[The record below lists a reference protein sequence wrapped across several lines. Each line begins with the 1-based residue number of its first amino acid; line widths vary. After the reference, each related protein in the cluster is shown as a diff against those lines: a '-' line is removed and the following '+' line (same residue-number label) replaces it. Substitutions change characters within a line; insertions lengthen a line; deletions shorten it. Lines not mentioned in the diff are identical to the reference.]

1 MDVAIFDRLRSSAW
15 WRAPLAS
22 TVIGSA
28 LDTAIFFT
36 IAFSASVPFFSEAQ
50 NAEISWAWDSA
61 PLLLFSGDAPLW
73 VSLAIADWGVK
84 LLLALIAL
92 VPFRVLVARLQAN
105 TTSVVN

>member
-1 MDVAIFDRLRSSAW
+1 
-15 WRAPLAS
+15 
-22 TVIGSA
+22 

-36 IAFSASVPFFSEAQ
+36 IAFSASVSFFSEAQ

-61 PLLLFSGDAPLW
+61 PLLLLGGEASLW

-92 VPFRVLVARLQAN
+92 VPFRVLVARLQSH
-105 TTSVVN
+105 TTSVAH